1 MFLQSKNI
9 WKDTA
14 DNRLTV
20 DELKNKRY
28 LLVDYLTM
36 IKIKKEIKSVVY
48 NDKYICLVEED
59 NDNIKTSL
67 VVYDMKGN
75 KILDKNVSFNYTDIK
90 MADESV
96 LFYNDIE
103 CRMISVKGVEKFRYK
118 FGSGISSLLPLDDMK
133 LVLSG
138 SGNIQQITLN

>member
-36 IKIKKEIKSVVY
+36 IKIKKEI
-48 NDKYICLVEED
+48 LE
-59 NDNIKTSL
+59 
-67 VVYDMKGN
+67 
-75 KILDKNVSFNYTDIK
+75 DKNCGMPATIK
-90 MADESV
+90 NEKM
-96 LFYNDIE
+96 LRKYK
-103 CRMISVKGVEKFRYK
+103 MI
-118 FGSGISSLLPLDDMK
+118 ISETEQEI
-133 LVLSG
+133 
-138 SGNIQQITLN
+138 NEINQQIKDQIEIER

>member
-36 IKIKKEIKSVVY
+36 IKIKKEI
-48 NDKYICLVEED
+48 
-59 NDNIKTSL
+59 
-67 VVYDMKGN
+67 
-75 KILDKNVSFNYTDIK
+75 
-90 MADESV
+90 
-96 LFYNDIE
+96 
-103 CRMISVKGVEKFRYK
+103 
-118 FGSGISSLLPLDDMK
+118 
-133 LVLSG
+133 
-138 SGNIQQITLN
+138 

>member
-36 IKIKKEIKSVVY
+36 IKIKKEIIAEKNCGMPATVK
-48 NDKYICLVEED
+48 NEKMLRKYE
-59 NDNIKTSL
+59 
-67 VVYDMKGN
+67 
-75 KILDKNVSFNYTDIK
+75 
-90 MADESV
+90 
-96 LFYNDIE
+96 
-103 CRMISVKGVEKFRYK
+103 MI
-118 FGSGISSLLPLDDMK
+118 ISETEQEI
-133 LVLSG
+133 
-138 SGNIQQITLN
+138 NEINQQIKDQIEIER

>member
-36 IKIKKEIKSVVY
+36 IKIKKEI
-48 NDKYICLVEED
+48 IE
-59 NDNIKTSL
+59 
-67 VVYDMKGN
+67 
-75 KILDKNVSFNYTDIK
+75 DKNCGMSATVKNEK
-90 MADESV
+90 MLKKYE
-96 LFYNDIE
+96 
-103 CRMISVKGVEKFRYK
+103 MI
-118 FGSGISSLLPLDDMK
+118 ISETEQEI
-133 LVLSG
+133 
-138 SGNIQQITLN
+138 NEINQQIKDQIEIER

>member
-36 IKIKKEIKSVVY
+36 IKIKKEI
-48 NDKYICLVEED
+48 LE
-59 NDNIKTSL
+59 
-67 VVYDMKGN
+67 
-75 KILDKNVSFNYTDIK
+75 DKNCGMPATIK
-90 MADESV
+90 NEKMLRKYE
-96 LFYNDIE
+96 
-103 CRMISVKGVEKFRYK
+103 MIISETEQ
-118 FGSGISSLLPLDDMK
+118 GI
-133 LVLSG
+133 
-138 SGNIQQITLN
+138 NEINQQIKDQIEIER

>member
-36 IKIKKEIKSVVY
+36 IKIKKEIIE
-48 NDKYICLVEED
+48 DKGCGMPATV
-59 NDNIKTSL
+59 
-67 VVYDMKGN
+67 
-75 KILDKNVSFNYTDIK
+75 KNEK
-90 MADESV
+90 MLRKYEMIISETEQEINEVDQQMR
-96 LFYNDIE
+96 NQIE
-103 CRMISVKGVEKFRYK
+103 IER
-118 FGSGISSLLPLDDMK
+118 
-133 LVLSG
+133 
-138 SGNIQQITLN
+138 

>member
-36 IKIKKEIKSVVY
+36 IKIKKEIIE
-48 NDKYICLVEED
+48 DKGCGLPAT
-59 NDNIKTSL
+59 IKNEKMLRKYEILISETEQEINEI
-67 VVYDMKGN
+67 DQQMKNQIEIIN
-75 KILDKNVSFNYTDIK
+75 KKINLKKHIIIIV
-90 MADESV
+90 
-96 LFYNDIE
+96 
-103 CRMISVKGVEKFRYK
+103 
-118 FGSGISSLLPLDDMK
+118 GIIRL
-133 LVLSG
+133 
-138 SGNIQQITLN
+138 IQ